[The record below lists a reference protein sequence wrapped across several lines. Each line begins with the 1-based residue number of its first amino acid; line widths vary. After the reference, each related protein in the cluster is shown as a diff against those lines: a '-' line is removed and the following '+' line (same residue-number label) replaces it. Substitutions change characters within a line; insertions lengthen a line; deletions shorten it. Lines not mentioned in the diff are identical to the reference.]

1 MRKKPFLA
9 IVPMAVAAVML
20 TVAGA
25 AVGKT
30 GPNSATK
37 LPSSSC
43 SPIFYKGSG
52 SPKYLI
58 ASDLPLQGAG
68 RAQPI
73 SMVKAIQY
81 VLEKQYRFTAGKY
94 SVGYQSCDDST
105 AQQGGWA
112 TEKCTANARAYAN
125 DRSVLGVLGTF
136 NSGCAKLEIPIL
148 NRASGGPVAM
158 ISSANTAV
166 GLTHTAPWNDPGEPN
181 IYYPTGVRNYARV
194 AATDD
199 FQGPF
204 AADLLKARKKTSVYI
219 LHDNQTFGKGV
230 ANGFRSRANKLNID
244 IKGFEPWDAKA
255 ASYEAIGERIK
266 ATGAQSVYFGGIVCN
281 NGVKLLKDIYAV
293 LGKSV
298 LFVGPDGWTPFSAT
312 GAAGAAAQG
321 MVVSV
326 AGLPLNQ
333 LGPTGKKFLVAFA
346 KYQGKKGVDP
356 YAVYAAQTA
365 QIMLDAIAASNGSRL
380 SVVRNVFKT
389 RVKGGIMGT
398 FQFDSKGD
406 ICPTKII
413 AFYVIKGTA
422 GVYNFVVA
430 NKVTTGC

>member
-1 MRKKPFLA
+1 LRKKPLLA
-9 IVPMAVAAVML
+9 ILPIAVAAVGL
-20 TVAGA
+20 SVAGA
-25 AVGKT
+25 ASGKI
-30 GPNSATK
+30 GPTAAGK
-37 LPSSSC
+37 LPSASC

-52 SPKYLI
+52 SPQYLI

-68 RAQPI
+68 RAQPL

-81 VLEKQYRFTAGKY
+81 VLEKQFKFRAGTFR
-94 SVGYQSCDDST
+94 VGYQSCDDAT

-112 TEKCTANARAYAN
+112 TEKCTSNARAYAN

-148 NRASGGPVAM
+148 NRAPGGAVAM

-166 GLTHTAPWNDPGEPN
+166 GLTHDAPWNDPGEPN
-181 IYYPTGVRNYARV
+181 IYYPTKVRNYARV

-204 AADLLKARKKTSVYI
+204 AADLLKAKKKKSVYI

-230 ANGFRSRANKLNID
+230 ANGFRSRANALDID
-244 IKGFEPWDAKA
+244 VKGFEPWDAKA

-281 NGVKLLKDIYAV
+281 NGVKLLKDIYSV
-293 LGKSV
+293 VGKGV
-298 LFVGPDGWTPFSAT
+298 LFVGPDGWTPFTAT
-312 GAAGAAAQG
+312 GQAGAAAQG
-321 MVVSV
+321 MFVSV
-326 AGLPLNQ
+326 AGLPITK
-333 LGPTGKKFLVAFA
+333 LGKTGKAFLAAFA
-346 KYQGKKGVDP
+346 KYQGSKAVDP

-365 QIMLDAIAASNGSRL
+365 QIMLRAIGESNGTRL

-389 RVKGGIMGT
+389 RVVNGIMGT
-398 FQFDSKGD
+398 FRFDSKGD
-406 ICPTKII
+406 ICPTKVIS
-413 AFYVIKGTA
+413 FYVVKGTK

-430 NKVTTGC
+430 NRVTTGC